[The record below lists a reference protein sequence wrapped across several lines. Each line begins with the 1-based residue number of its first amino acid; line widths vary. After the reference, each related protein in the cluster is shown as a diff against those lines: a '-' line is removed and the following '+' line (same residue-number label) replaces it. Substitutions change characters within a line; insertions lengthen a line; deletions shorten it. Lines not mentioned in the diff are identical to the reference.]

1 MFVGFVAG
9 VEGNQEKWKDCVSD
23 TESVLG
29 FAIGSMFVRNAFHGE
44 SKTKAATMVH
54 EVREAFKNNLPN
66 LPWMDDVTRQRSVEK
81 VQYIKSGSLMLVSCR
96 FTDFFALQANAV
108 MDMIGYPDYILD
120 DTQLDEKYQDVSE
133 PARSQASLHVHV

>member
-1 MFVGFVAG
+1 MFVAG

-81 VQYIKSGSLMLVSCR
+81 VQYIKFYDLRNLVLLRKFHVVAPISLLCR
-96 FTDFFALQANAV
+96 PT
-108 MDMIGYPDYILD
+108 PSW
-120 DTQLDEKYQDVSE
+120 T
-133 PARSQASLHVHV
+133 

>member
-1 MFVGFVAG
+1 MFVAG

-66 LPWMDDVTRQRSVEK
+66 LPWMDDVTRQRSIEK
-81 VQYIKSGSLMLVSCR
+81 VGRVNN
-96 FTDFFALQANAV
+96 FNW
-108 MDMIGYPDYILD
+108 
-120 DTQLDEKYQDVSE
+120 KYVVGICVIFRRMPS
-133 PARSQASLHVHV
+133 ST